1 MRHDDTAAS
10 PTNSPK
16 GDQQVTEHGCNLA
29 ISATPAATRHYIGG
43 RYVGSG
49 ADRAFE
55 NRSPVDGSLVDLVAE
70 AGADEVDA
78 AVAAAKRALR
88 GPWADLSVAGRS
100 RLLHAVADEIDRR
113 FEDFVAVE
121 VADTGMPESF
131 ARSVVIP
138 RGAAN
143 FRFFADF
150 VGNQPAEN
158 FHLDT
163 PDGAGA
169 LNYVV
174 RGPKGVIAVICPW
187 NLPLLLTTW
196 KLGPA
201 LACGNTVVVKPS
213 EETPSSAAL
222 LGEVMSA
229 AGMPDG
235 VVNVIHGFGPGS
247 AGELLTRHP
256 DVDAITFTGESATG
270 EAIMQ
275 SAAVG
280 LRDVSFELGG
290 KNPGIV
296 FADCNL
302 DRAIEETARSTFAN
316 SGQICLATERLY
328 VERPVFDAFV
338 EGLAAAA
345 KSLRL
350 GPPMDP
356 ATRMGPLISHAHR
369 DKVMGYFERA
379 RTDGADIVTG
389 GGIPDLGPAL
399 AGGSWIEPT
408 IWTGLDENSAVNREE
423 IFGPCCHIR
432 PFDDPDEAVALAN
445 DTIYG
450 LACTL
455 WTENASR
462 AHRLG
467 RRIDAGIVW
476 VNSWFLR
483 DLRTPFGG
491 TKRSGIGREGGSCSM
506 DFYTETRNVC
516 VKL

>member
-1 MRHDDTAAS
+1 MTE
-10 PTNSPK
+10 PTTHRTTTVRP
-16 GDQQVTEHGCNLA
+16 
-29 ISATPAATRHYIGG
+29 ATVRHYIGG
-43 RYVGSG
+43 RYVASG
-49 ADRAFE
+49 TDRTFE
-55 NRSPVDGSLVDLVAE
+55 NRSPVDGSLVSLVAE
-70 AGADEVDA
+70 AGADEIDA

-88 GPWADLSVAGRS
+88 GPWAAMSVADRG
-100 RLLHAVADEIDRR
+100 RLLHAVAGEIDRR
-113 FEDFVAVE
+113 FEDFVAAE

-143 FRFFADF
+143 FRFFADL
-150 VGNQPAEN
+150 VKNLPAEN

-201 LACGNTVVVKPS
+201 LACGNSVVVKPS

-222 LGEVMSA
+222 LGEVMGA
-229 AGMPDG
+229 AGVPDG
-235 VVNVIHGFGPGS
+235 VVNVVHGFGPGS

-256 DVDAITFTGESATG
+256 DIDAVTFTGESATG
-270 EAIMQ
+270 EAIMKA
-275 SAAVG
+275 AAVG

-296 FADCNL
+296 FADCDL
-302 DRAIEETARSTFAN
+302 DRAIAETIRSTFAN
-316 SGQICLATERLY
+316 CGQICLATERLY

-338 EGLAAAA
+338 EGLAASARA
-345 KSLRL
+345 LRL
-350 GPPMDP
+350 GHPGDP

-369 DKVMGYFERA
+369 DKVMGYYERA
-379 RTDGADIVTG
+379 RTGGAEIVTG
-389 GGIPDLGPAL
+389 GGIPELGPPL

-408 IWTGLDENSAVNREE
+408 IWTGLDEDSAVVREE

-445 DTIYG
+445 DTGYG

-491 TKRSGIGREGGSCSM
+491 TKRSGIGREGGARSL

>member
-1 MRHDDTAAS
+1 MTEPAPHRNTTVPPATIRHHIDGGPVAS
-10 PTNSPK
+10 GTNR
-16 GDQQVTEHGCNLA
+16 T
-29 ISATPAATRHYIGG
+29 
-43 RYVGSG
+43 
-49 ADRAFE
+49 FE
-55 NRSPVDGSLVDLVAE
+55 NVSPVDGSLVSLVAE

-78 AVAAAKRALR
+78 AVAAAGRALR
-88 GPWADLSVAGRS
+88 GPWAGLSTADRGK
-100 RLLHAVADEIDRR
+100 LLHAVADEIDRR
-113 FEDFVAVE
+113 FEEFVAAE

-143 FRFFADF
+143 FRFFADL
-150 VGNQPAEN
+150 VKNLPAEN

-222 LGEVMSA
+222 LGEVMTA
-229 AGMPDG
+229 AGVPDG
-235 VVNVIHGFGPGS
+235 VVNVVHGFGPDS

-256 DVDAITFTGESATG
+256 DIDTITFTGESTTG
-270 EAIMQ
+270 EAIMKA
-275 SAAVG
+275 AAVG

-302 DRAIEETARSTFAN
+302 EKAIEETTRSTFAN

-328 VERPVFDAFV
+328 VERPIFDAFV
-338 EGLAAAA
+338 ERLAAAA
-345 KSLRL
+345 RALKL
-350 GPPMDP
+350 GEPKDP
-356 ATRMGPLISHAHR
+356 ATRMGPLISHGHR
-369 DKVMGYFERA
+369 DKVMGYYERA
-379 RTDGADIVTG
+379 RTGGAEIVTG

-408 IWTGLDENSAVNREE
+408 IWTGLEEDSPVVREE
-423 IFGPCCHIR
+423 IFGPCCHVR
-432 PFDDPDEAVALAN
+432 PFDDPGEAVALAN
-445 DTIYG
+445 DTGYG

-476 VNSWFLR
+476 INSWFLR

-491 TKRSGIGREGGSCSM
+491 TKRSGIGREGGASSLE
-506 DFYTETRNVC
+506 FYTETRNVC
-516 VKL
+516 IKL

>member
-1 MRHDDTAAS
+1 MTVPPATIRHHIDGG
-10 PTNSPK
+10 P
-16 GDQQVTEHGCNLA
+16 VT
-29 ISATPAATRHYIGG
+29 
-43 RYVGSG
+43 SG
-49 ADRAFE
+49 TQRTFE
-55 NRSPVDGSLVDLVAE
+55 NRSPVDGSLVSLVAE

-78 AVAAAKRALR
+78 AVTAATRALR
-88 GPWADLSVAGRS
+88 GPWGGLSVADREK
-100 RLLHAVADEIDRR
+100 LLHAVADEIDRR
-113 FEDFVAVE
+113 FEDFVAAE

-131 ARSVVIP
+131 ARTVVIP

-150 VGNQPAEN
+150 VKNLPADT
-158 FHLDT
+158 FHLET

-174 RGPKGVIAVICPW
+174 REPKGVIAVICPW

-213 EETPSSAAL
+213 EETPSSTAL
-222 LGEVMSA
+222 LGEAMRA
-229 AGMPDG
+229 AGIPDG
-235 VVNVIHGFGPGS
+235 VVNVVHGFGPDS

-256 DVDAITFTGESATG
+256 GIDAITFTGESATG
-270 EAIMQ
+270 EAIMKA
-275 SAAVG
+275 AAVG
-280 LRDVSFELGG
+280 VRDVSFELGG

-302 DRAIEETARSTFAN
+302 EKAIEETTRSTFAN

-328 VERPVFDAFV
+328 VERAVFDAFV
-338 EGLAAAA
+338 EGLAASARA
-345 KSLRL
+345 LKL
-350 GPPMDP
+350 GEPKDP
-356 ATRMGPLISHAHR
+356 QTRMGPLISHSHR
-369 DKVMGYFERA
+369 DKVMGYYESA
-379 RTDGADIVTG
+379 RTGGAEIVTG

-408 IWTGLDENSAVNREE
+408 IWTGLGEDSPVVHEE

-445 DTIYG
+445 DTDYG

-476 VNSWFLR
+476 VNCWFLR

-491 TKRSGIGREGGSCSM
+491 AKRSGIGREGGANSLE
-506 DFYTETRNVC
+506 FYTETRNVC
-516 VKL
+516 IKL

>member
-1 MRHDDTAAS
+1 MTVPPATIRHHIDGG
-10 PTNSPK
+10 P
-16 GDQQVTEHGCNLA
+16 VT
-29 ISATPAATRHYIGG
+29 
-43 RYVGSG
+43 SG
-49 ADRAFE
+49 TQRTFE
-55 NRSPVDGSLVDLVAE
+55 NRSPVDGSLVSLVAE

-78 AVAAAKRALR
+78 AVTAAKRALR
-88 GPWADLSVAGRS
+88 GPWAGLSAADRGK
-100 RLLHAVADEIDRR
+100 LLHAVADEIDRR
-113 FEDFVAVE
+113 FEDFVAAE

-131 ARSVVIP
+131 ARTVVIP

-150 VGNQPAEN
+150 VKNLPADT
-158 FHLDT
+158 FHLET

-213 EETPSSAAL
+213 EETPSSTAL
-222 LGEVMSA
+222 LGEVMRA
-229 AGMPDG
+229 AGIPDG
-235 VVNVIHGFGPGS
+235 VVNVVHGFGPDS

-256 DVDAITFTGESATG
+256 GIDAITFTGESATG
-270 EAIMQ
+270 EAIMKA
-275 SAAVG
+275 AAVG
-280 LRDVSFELGG
+280 VRDVSFELGG

-302 DRAIEETARSTFAN
+302 EKAIEETTRSTFAN

-328 VERPVFDAFV
+328 VERGVFDAFV
-338 EGLAAAA
+338 EGLAASARA
-345 KSLRL
+345 LRL
-350 GPPMDP
+350 GEPKDP
-356 ATRMGPLISHAHR
+356 QTRMGPLISHAHR
-369 DKVMGYFERA
+369 DKVMGYYESA
-379 RTDGADIVTG
+379 RTGGAEIVTG

-399 AGGSWIEPT
+399 AGGSWVDPT
-408 IWTGLDENSAVNREE
+408 IWIGLDDDCPVVREE

-445 DTIYG
+445 DTGYG

-476 VNSWFLR
+476 INCWFLR

-491 TKRSGIGREGGSCSM
+491 AKRSGIGREGGASSLE
-506 DFYTETRNVC
+506 FYTETRNVC

>member
-1 MRHDDTAAS
+1 MTVPPATIRHHIDGG
-10 PTNSPK
+10 P
-16 GDQQVTEHGCNLA
+16 VT
-29 ISATPAATRHYIGG
+29 
-43 RYVGSG
+43 SG
-49 ADRAFE
+49 TQCTFE
-55 NRSPVDGSLVDLVAE
+55 NRSPVDGSLVSLVAE

-78 AVAAAKRALR
+78 AVTAATRALR
-88 GPWADLSVAGRS
+88 GPWGGLSVAERGK
-100 RLLHAVADEIDRR
+100 LLHAVADEIDRR
-113 FEDFVAVE
+113 FEDFVAAE

-131 ARSVVIP
+131 ARTVVIP

-143 FRFFADF
+143 LRFFADF
-150 VGNQPAEN
+150 VKNLPADT
-158 FHLDT
+158 FHLET
-163 PDGAGA
+163 PDSAGA

-174 RGPKGVIAVICPW
+174 RAPKGVIAVICPW

-213 EETPSSAAL
+213 EETPSSTAL

-229 AGMPDG
+229 AGIPDG
-235 VVNVIHGFGPGS
+235 VVNIVHGFGPDS

-256 DVDAITFTGESATG
+256 GIDAITFTGESATG
-270 EAIMQ
+270 EAIMKA
-275 SAAVG
+275 AAVG
-280 LRDVSFELGG
+280 VRDVSFELGG

-302 DRAIEETARSTFAN
+302 EKAIEETTRSTFAN

-328 VERPVFDAFV
+328 VERGVFDAFV
-338 EGLAAAA
+338 EGLAASARA
-345 KSLRL
+345 LKL
-350 GPPMDP
+350 GEPKHP
-356 ATRMGPLISHAHR
+356 ATRMGPLISHGHR
-369 DKVMGYFERA
+369 DKVMGYYERA
-379 RTDGADIVTG
+379 RTGGAEIVTG

-408 IWTGLDENSAVNREE
+408 IWTGLGEDSPVVREE

-432 PFDDPDEAVALAN
+432 PFDDADEAVALAN
-445 DTIYG
+445 DTGYG

-476 VNSWFLR
+476 INCWFLR

-491 TKRSGIGREGGSCSM
+491 AKRSGIGREGGANSLE
-506 DFYTETRNVC
+506 FYTETRNVC
-516 VKL
+516 IKL

>member
-1 MRHDDTAAS
+1 MTEPTAHR
-10 PTNSPK
+10 T
-16 GDQQVTEHGCNLA
+16 
-29 ISATPAATRHYIGG
+29 SATSLATIRHCING
-43 RYVGSG
+43 RPVTSG
-49 ADRAFE
+49 TQRTFE
-55 NRSPVDGSLVDLVAE
+55 NRSPVDGSLVSLVAE

-78 AVAAAKRALR
+78 AVTAAKRALR
-88 GPWADLSVAGRS
+88 GPWGGLSAADRGK
-100 RLLHAVADEIDRR
+100 LLHAVADEIDRR
-113 FEDFVAVE
+113 FEDFVAAE

-131 ARSVVIP
+131 ARTVVIP

-150 VGNQPAEN
+150 VKNLPADT
-158 FHLDT
+158 FHLET

-213 EETPSSAAL
+213 EETPSSTAL
-222 LGEVMSA
+222 LGEVMRA
-229 AGMPDG
+229 AGIPDG
-235 VVNVIHGFGPGS
+235 VVNVVHGFGPDS

-256 DVDAITFTGESATG
+256 GIDAITFTGESATG
-270 EAIMQ
+270 EAIMK
-275 SAAVG
+275 AAAAGV
-280 LRDVSFELGG
+280 RDVSFELGG

-302 DRAIEETARSTFAN
+302 EKAIEETTRSTFAN

-328 VERPVFDAFV
+328 VERAVFDAFV
-338 EGLAAAA
+338 EGLAASARA
-345 KSLRL
+345 LKL
-350 GPPMDP
+350 GEPKDP
-356 ATRMGPLISHAHR
+356 ETRMGPLISHAHR
-369 DKVMGYFERA
+369 DKVIGYYESA
-379 RTDGADIVTG
+379 RTGGAEIVTG

-399 AGGSWIEPT
+399 AGGSWVDPT
-408 IWTGLDENSAVNREE
+408 IWTGLDDDSPVVREE

-445 DTIYG
+445 DTDYG

-476 VNSWFLR
+476 INCWFLR

-491 TKRSGIGREGGSCSM
+491 AKRSGIGREGGANSLE
-506 DFYTETRNVC
+506 FYTETRNVC

>member
-1 MRHDDTAAS
+1 MTEPTPHRTTTA
-10 PTNSPK
+10 PP
-16 GDQQVTEHGCNLA
+16 
-29 ISATPAATRHYIGG
+29 ATIGHYING
-43 RYVGSG
+43 RYVASG
-49 ADRAFE
+49 TNRTFE
-55 NRSPVDGSLVDLVAE
+55 NRSPVDGSLVSLVAE
-70 AGADEVDA
+70 AGAGEVAA

-88 GPWADLSVAGRS
+88 GPWAAMPATERG
-100 RLLHAVADEIDRR
+100 RLLHAVAGEIDRR
-113 FEDFVAVE
+113 FEEFVAAE

-143 FRFFADF
+143 FRFFADL
-150 VGNQPAEN
+150 VKNLPAEN

-235 VVNVIHGFGPGS
+235 VVNVIHGFGPDS

-256 DVDAITFTGESATG
+256 AVDAITFTGESATG
-270 EAIMQ
+270 EAIMKA
-275 SAAVG
+275 AAVG
-280 LRDVSFELGG
+280 LRDISFELGG

-302 DRAIEETARSTFAN
+302 ERAIEETTRSTFAN
-316 SGQICLATERLY
+316 CGQICLATERLY

-338 EGLAAAA
+338 EGLAASARA
-345 KSLRL
+345 LEL
-350 GPPMDP
+350 GDPKDP

-369 DKVMGYFERA
+369 DKVMGYYERA
-379 RTDGADIVTG
+379 RTGGAEIVTG

-399 AGGSWIEPT
+399 ADGSWIEPT
-408 IWTGLDENSAVNREE
+408 VWTGLDEDSAVVREE
-423 IFGPCCHIR
+423 IFGPCCHVR
-432 PFDDPDEAVALAN
+432 PFDDADEAVALAN
-445 DTIYG
+445 DTDYG

-462 AHRLG
+462 AHRLS

-491 TKRSGIGREGGSCSM
+491 TKRSGIGREGGASSLE
-506 DFYTETRNVC
+506 FYTETRNVC

>member
-1 MRHDDTAAS
+1 MTVPPATLRHHIDGG
-10 PTNSPK
+10 P
-16 GDQQVTEHGCNLA
+16 VT
-29 ISATPAATRHYIGG
+29 
-43 RYVGSG
+43 SG
-49 ADRAFE
+49 TQRTFE
-55 NRSPVDGSLVDLVAE
+55 NRSPVDGSLVSLVAE

-88 GPWADLSVAGRS
+88 GPWGGLSVADRGK
-100 RLLHAVADEIDRR
+100 LLHAVADEIDRR
-113 FEDFVAVE
+113 FEDFVAAE

-131 ARSVVIP
+131 ARTVVIP

-143 FRFFADF
+143 LRFFADF
-150 VGNQPAEN
+150 VRNLPADT
-158 FHLDT
+158 FHLET

-174 RGPKGVIAVICPW
+174 RAPKGVIAVICPW

-213 EETPSSAAL
+213 EETPSSTAL
-222 LGEVMSA
+222 LGEVMRA
-229 AGMPDG
+229 AGIPDG
-235 VVNVIHGFGPGS
+235 VVNVVHGLGPDS

-256 DVDAITFTGESATG
+256 GIDAITFTGESATG
-270 EAIMQ
+270 EAIMKA
-275 SAAVG
+275 AAVG
-280 LRDVSFELGG
+280 VRDVSFELGG

-302 DRAIEETARSTFAN
+302 EKAIEETTRSTFAN

-328 VERPVFDAFV
+328 VERAVFDAFV
-338 EGLAAAA
+338 EGLAASARA
-345 KSLRL
+345 LKL
-350 GPPMDP
+350 GEPKDP
-356 ATRMGPLISHAHR
+356 QTRMGPLISHSHR
-369 DKVMGYFERA
+369 DKVMGYYESA
-379 RTDGADIVTG
+379 RTGGAEIVTG

-408 IWTGLDENSAVNREE
+408 IWTGLGEDSPVVHEE

-445 DTIYG
+445 DTDYG

-476 VNSWFLR
+476 VNCWFLR

-491 TKRSGIGREGGSCSM
+491 AKRSGIGREGGANSLE
-506 DFYTETRNVC
+506 FYTETRNVC
-516 VKL
+516 IKL

>member
-1 MRHDDTAAS
+1 M
-10 PTNSPK
+10 N
-16 GDQQVTEHGCNLA
+16 E
-29 ISATPAATRHYIGG
+29 ATPQRPATTAFATVRHYIDG
-43 RYVGSG
+43 RHIASG
-49 ADRAFE
+49 ARRTFE
-55 NRSPVDGSLVDLVAE
+55 NRSPVDGSLVSLVAE

-88 GPWADLSVAGRS
+88 GRWAGLPAAERGK
-100 RLLHAVADEIDRR
+100 LLHAVAGAIEGR
-113 FEDFVAVE
+113 FEEFVAAE

-143 FRFFADF
+143 FRFFADL
-150 VGNQPAEN
+150 VKNLPADT

-163 PDGAGA
+163 PDGTGA

-196 KLGPA
+196 KLAPA

-222 LGEVMSA
+222 LAEVMST

-235 VVNVIHGFGPGS
+235 VVNIVHGFGPES
-247 AGELLTRHP
+247 AGEMLPRHP
-256 DVDAITFTGESATG
+256 GIDAITFTGETVTG
-270 EAIMQ
+270 EAIMKA
-275 SAAVG
+275 AAVG

-296 FADCNL
+296 FADCDL
-302 DRAIEETARSTFAN
+302 DRAIEGTTRSTFAN

-328 VERPVFDAFV
+328 VERPVLNAFV
-338 EGLAAAA
+338 EGLAASAGA
-345 KSLRL
+345 LEL
-350 GPPMDP
+350 GDPKDP
-356 ATRMGPLISHAHR
+356 ATQMGPLISHAHR
-369 DKVMGYFERA
+369 DKVMGYYERA
-379 RTDGADIVTG
+379 RTDGAEVVIG
-389 GGIPDLGPAL
+389 GGVPDLGPAL
-399 AGGSWIEPT
+399 ARGSWIEPT
-408 IWTGLDENSAVNREE
+408 IWTGLDERSPVNREE

-432 PFDDPDEAVALAN
+432 PFDDPEEAVTLAN
-445 DTIYG
+445 DTRYG

-455 WTENASR
+455 WTESASR
-462 AHRLG
+462 AHRLS
-467 RRIDAGIVW
+467 RRLDAGIVW

-491 TKRSGIGREGGSCSM
+491 TKRSGIGREGGATALE
-506 DFYTETRNVC
+506 FYMERRNVC
-516 VKL
+516 IKL